1 MLKAK
6 KPGVCRER
14 THFEEAGSVCRY
26 VKEGLRW
33 YGDQDVM
40 TESGRPILSKY
51 KLDPPPADT
60 ISHFALF
67 IIVILFILFILF
79 ILILIILRILIILI
93 IMDEKFWSAEGGVE
107 MRCLSSNS
115 IYMIGI

>member
-1 MLKAK
+1 MSKAK

-14 THFEEAGSVCRY
+14 THFEEAGSLCRY

-60 ISHFALF
+60 ISHLALF
-67 IIVILFILFILF
+67 IIV

>member
-60 ISHFALF
+60 ISHFSLF
-67 IIVILFILFILF
+67 IIVILILFILF
-79 ILILIILRILIILI
+79 ILILIILRILI